1 MQATSL
7 KPSIKIY
14 RPLREPIPTRLDLE
28 DAYYYYKQLGH
39 FAKDYPK
46 LLKLRIKV

>member
-14 RPLREPIPTRLDLE
+14 RPLRKPIPACPDPE
-28 DAYYYYKQLGH
+28 DAYYHYKQLGH
-39 FAKDYPK
+39 FAKDCPK
-46 LLKLRIKV
+46 PLKLRIEV

>member
-14 RPLREPIPTRLDLE
+14 KPLRESTPARPNPE
-28 DAYYYYKQLGH
+28 DAYYCYKQLGH

-46 LLKLRIKV
+46 PPKLRIEV

>member
-14 RPLREPIPTRLDLE
+14 RPSRELIPARPNLE
-28 DAYYYYKQLGH
+28 DAYYYYKQPGH
-39 FAKDYPK
+39 FAKDYLK
-46 LLKLRIKV
+46 LLKLRIEV